1 LELAYTLE
9 IDSIPNVLTAS
20 DNVKAAKVFAFVLIN
35 SPRAN
40 LALYPTR
47 EVSLCKLY
55 KLFGYAN
62 VNALRCL
69 IALTNSLKLSN
80 CNNFSC
86 KVCLLSNL
94 YKQISCVQPN
104 YVTRPFERVYVD
116 IVGPMQT
123 TSDSKERY

>member
-1 LELAYTLE
+1 LELAYTPE
-9 IDSIPNVLTAS
+9 INSIPNILTAS
-20 DNVKAAKVFAFVLIN
+20 DDVEAAKVFAFVLIN

-40 LALYPTR
+40 LALYPTC

-62 VNALRCL
+62 VNALRRL
-69 IALTNSLKLSN
+69 VALTNGLKLSN
-80 CNNFSC
+80 RDNFSC
-86 KVCLLSNL
+86 EVCLLSNS

-104 YVTRPFERVYVD
+104 RATRPFERVYVD

-123 TSDSKERY
+123 TGDGKERY